1 MKILIV
7 DDSSAMRMI
16 VGRTLRKAGFE
27 GHQIEEAVDGAD
39 ALGKIEAAAPDLV
52 LADWNMP
59 NMNGLQLLQAL
70 SEREDMPVF
79 GFVTSEA
86 TSQMR
91 AEANAAGARF
101 MINKPF
107 TPDSFRAAL
116 EPILGAG

>member
-16 VGRTLRKAGFE
+16 IGRTLRKAGFE
-27 GHQIEEAVDGAD
+27 GHVVEEAVDGAD
-39 ALGKIEAAAPDLV
+39 ALAKIEAGSPDLV

-70 SEREDMPVF
+70 GGREGAPVF

-86 TSQMR
+86 SSGMR
-91 AEANAAGARF
+91 AQAKAAGARF
-101 MINKPF
+101 MIHKPF
-107 TPDSFRAAL
+107 TPDSFRVAL
-116 EPILGAG
+116 EPILGAD